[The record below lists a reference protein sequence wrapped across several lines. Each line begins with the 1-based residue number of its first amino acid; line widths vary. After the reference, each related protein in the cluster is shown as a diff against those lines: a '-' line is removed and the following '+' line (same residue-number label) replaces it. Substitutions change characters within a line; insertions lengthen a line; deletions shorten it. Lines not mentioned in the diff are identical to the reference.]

1 MKQLRF
7 LGVTTPTARP
17 PVPGASALTITPRDR
32 WPAICRRLAL
42 HDRTLPN
49 WAELCKQLAS
59 TRGADYTPW
68 PQIDLRDHPLGV
80 AWFAL
85 VEASPVEVDEAGNFR
100 DAEVACGGRWLPEPA
115 AEVMIDPEF
124 MTAGVR
130 AA

>member
-17 PVPGASALTITPRDR
+17 PLPGASALTITPRDR

-42 HDRTLPN
+42 HVRDIPN
-49 WAELCKQLAS
+49 WAELCRNLAS
-59 TRGADYTPW
+59 TRGADYSPW
-68 PQIDLRDHPLGV
+68 PQIDLRDCPLGI

-85 VEASPVEVDEAGNFR
+85 VEASAVEVDEHGHWL
-100 DAEVACGGRWLPEPA
+100 AEPPA
-115 AEVMIDPEF
+115 EILLDPEF
-124 MTAGVR
+124 LGDAAR

>member
-17 PVPGASALTITPRDR
+17 PVPGASALTITPRCT

-42 HDRTLPN
+42 HVRDIPEWRQLC
-49 WAELCKQLAS
+49 AELAS
-59 TRGADYTPW
+59 TRGADYSPW
-68 PQIDLRDHPLGV
+68 PAIDLRDHPLGV

-85 VEASPVEVDEAGNFR
+85 VEVSAVEVDEHGHWL
-100 DAEVACGGRWLPEPA
+100 AEPPA
-115 AEVMIDPEF
+115 EILLDPEF
-124 MTAGVR
+124 LNPGVR